1 MRTRIRLLMALSM
14 ALAASPAWSDG
25 ESVPTTVEGGAH
37 KIKEGGKEVGEGFK
51 GIGRGLRDVFTGES
65 SKENFRDSKKI
76 GTGFAEV
83 GKGIGGVGRGAG
95 REVRAGFKGESAPS
109 GAAPADGKITEETL
123 PE

>member
-1 MRTRIRLLMALSM
+1 MRTALLIALSL
-14 ALAASPAWSDG
+14 ALVSSPAWGDG

-37 KIKEGGKEVGEGFK
+37 KVKEGGKEVGDGFK

-83 GKGIGGVGRGAG
+83 GKGIGGLGRGAG
-95 REVRAGFKGESAPS
+95 REVKAGFKGEAPAQS
-109 GAAPADGKITEETL
+109 EAAPADGKITEESL